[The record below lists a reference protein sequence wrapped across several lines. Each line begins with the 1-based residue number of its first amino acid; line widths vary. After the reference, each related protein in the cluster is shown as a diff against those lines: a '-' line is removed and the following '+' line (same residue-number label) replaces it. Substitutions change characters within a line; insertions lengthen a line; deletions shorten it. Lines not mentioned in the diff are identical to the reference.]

1 MADEMVEKD
10 KEPKIK
16 KVVVAAD
23 NLSLG
28 ISIVVAVLL
37 GVGIGIFMKNLFN
50 TPWLLW
56 LGVFWGVSGAILNV
70 YKAYKKQ
77 QKVFDELAN
86 EPRYKYKNEKYN

>member
-1 MADEMVEKD
+1 MADEIVKKD
-10 KEPKIK
+10 EEPKIK
-16 KVVVAAD
+16 KIVVAAD

-70 YKAYKKQ
+70 YKVYKKQ

>member
-1 MADEMVEKD
+1 MADEILKKD
-10 KEPKIK
+10 EEPKIK

>member
-1 MADEMVEKD
+1 MADKIVKKD
-10 KEPKIK
+10 EEPTIK

-37 GVGIGIFMKNLFN
+37 GVGIGLLMKDLFN

-77 QKVFDELAN
+77 QKIFDELAN